1 MKIPA
6 EYLKESN
13 YDGTRL
19 IEITDPKVTELH
31 NELKKLQE
39 EANPHLEI
47 MEKITPQLDPLFT
60 ELRELEQK
68 KEEVRQRMA
77 PIREPYDVELAAVE
91 KIDQKAQ
98 LIKNKMQPLI
108 LSLVQKELGEFE
120 QARQLIEK
128 DGKYF
133 VEVIDELEE
142 KVKTIRTAKA
152 KK

>member
-1 MKIPA
+1 MKIPQ

-19 IEITDPKVTELH
+19 VEVTDKKVAELHAKLTEL
-31 NELKKLQE
+31 QR

-60 ELRELEQK
+60 ELRELETK
-68 KEEVRQRMA
+68 KQAVKDKMA
-77 PIREPYDVELAAVE
+77 PIREPYDTELAMVE
-91 KIDQKAQ
+91 KIDQRAQ
-98 LIKNKMQPLI
+98 LIKNKIQPLI
-108 LSLVQKELGEFE
+108 LDLVKKDLGEFE
-120 QARQLIEK
+120 TARQLIEK
-128 DGKYF
+128 DGKLY

-142 KVKTIRTAKA
+142 KVKLIRTKN